1 MEDQVI
7 KEFTELSDPWLYDG
21 DIVKAI
27 RNEALER
34 AAKIAESYHSIEG
47 RAIAED
53 IRRFM

>member
-1 MEDQVI
+1 MDEII
-7 KEFTELSDPWLYDG
+7 KEYEELSEPWLYDG

-34 AAKIAESYHSIEG
+34 AAKIAESYHTIEG

>member
-1 MEDQVI
+1 MEDKLI
-7 KEFTELSDPWLYDG
+7 KELQELSEPWLYDG

-34 AAKIAESYHSIEG
+34 AAKVAESYHSIEG

-53 IRRFM
+53 IRRLM